1 MALFEDVLKGGAGT
15 GLLVGIGAVLLAPTV
30 LPTVGRVL
38 RPVAK
43 TVIKTGMVAYNETMS
58 GISEVTGD
66 IVAEARA
73 ELDQE
78 RERAE
83 TEGGTRTQA
92 ASRRAK
98 AEQTA

>member
-1 MALFEDVLKGGAGT
+1 MALFEDVLKGGTGT
-15 GLLVGIGAVLLAPTV
+15 GLLVGLGAVLLAPTV

-43 TVIKTGMVAYNETMS
+43 TVIKTGMVLYNETLS
-58 GISEVTGD
+58 GVGEVTGD

-73 ELDQE
+73 ELE
-78 RERAE
+78 EERAD
-83 TEGGTRTQA
+83 TDGGGRTRA
-92 ASRRAK
+92 GSRRAK

>member
-1 MALFEDVLKGGAGT
+1 MALFEDVLKGGTGT
-15 GLLVGIGAVLLAPTV
+15 GLLVGLGAVLLAPTV

-43 TVIKTGMVAYNETMS
+43 TVIKTGMVLYNETLS
-58 GISEVTGD
+58 GVGEVTGD

-73 ELDQE
+73 ELEQE
-78 RERAE
+78 QAA
-83 TEGGTRTQA
+83 TNGGGRTQP
-92 ASRRAK
+92 ASRRTK